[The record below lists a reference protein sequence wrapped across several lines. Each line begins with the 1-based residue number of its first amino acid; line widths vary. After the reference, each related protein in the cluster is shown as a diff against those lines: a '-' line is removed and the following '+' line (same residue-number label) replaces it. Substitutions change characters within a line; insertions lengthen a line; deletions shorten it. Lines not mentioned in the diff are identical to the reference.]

1 MNDDLRANLET
12 VRRRIAAAARR
23 AGRDPGEVTLVAV
36 TKTVAADAIRRLA
49 SLGQVDFGENRPQDL
64 VAKRAALAGAPGL
77 PAGGV
82 RWHMIGHLQRNKVRQ
97 TLGAMDVIHAM
108 DSIELAESVSAEA
121 VRAGRA
127 EVPCFVQVNVS
138 GEESKG
144 GFAPRDLETVLRRVA
159 SLPALR
165 IDGLMTMA
173 PQSDSPED
181 ARPVFRALRELRD
194 WARASGYLR
203 GSCLSMGMSEDFE
216 VAVEEGATIVRVG
229 RALVGSSQP

>member
-1 MNDDLRANLET
+1 MNDNLRANLET

-23 AGRDPGEVTLVAV
+23 AGRDPAEVTLVAV
-36 TKTVAADAIRRLA
+36 TKTVAEDAIRALA

-64 VAKRAALAGAPGL
+64 AAKRAALGGSPEL

-82 RWHMIGHLQRNKVRQ
+82 RWHMIGHLQRNKVRR
-97 TLGAMDVIHAM
+97 TLAAMDVVHAI
-108 DSIELAESVSAEA
+108 DSLELAETLSSEA

-127 EVPCFVQVNVS
+127 EVSCYAQVNVS

-144 GFAPRDLETVLRRVA
+144 GFAPGDLETTLRRFA
-159 SLPALR
+159 SLPAVRL
-165 IDGLMTMA
+165 DGLMTMA
-173 PQSDSPED
+173 PQGDSPEE